1 MGPKGLMPSPKS
13 GSVTENVAIAVK
25 DFLAGKIE
33 YRADSGGNLHAPVG
47 RLSFSDQQL
56 KENVE
61 AFTEHIRSAKPA
73 SAKGIFIRRAYL
85 CASMSPSI
93 PLAV

>member
-1 MGPKGLMPSPKS
+1 
-13 GSVTENVAIAVK
+13 VTENVAAAVRE
-25 DFLAGKIE
+25 FLAGKIE
-33 YRADSGGNLHAPVG
+33 YRADAGGNLHAPVG

-61 AFTEHIRSAKPA
+61 AFAEHIRSAKPA
-73 SAKGIFIRRAYL
+73 SAKGTFIRRGYL